1 MGRNHY
7 DYLLV
12 GAGLYSAV
20 FAYHAMQH
28 GKTCLVLER
37 RNHIGGNVYCEN
49 IEGINVHKYGALDLC
64 QYFEHKKLK
73 GYADFFNSSSSFCC
87 GVI

>member
-37 RNHIGGNVYCEN
+37 RNHI
-49 IEGINVHKYGALDLC
+49 
-64 QYFEHKKLK
+64 
-73 GYADFFNSSSSFCC
+73 
-87 GVI
+87 